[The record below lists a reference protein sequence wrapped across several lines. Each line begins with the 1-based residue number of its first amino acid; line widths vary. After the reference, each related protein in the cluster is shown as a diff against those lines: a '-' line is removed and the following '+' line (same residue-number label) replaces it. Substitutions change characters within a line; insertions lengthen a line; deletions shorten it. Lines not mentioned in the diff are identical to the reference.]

1 MSESRKGPFGMLKKL
16 AILLALVGVCGVAL
30 PACTAKE
37 NEKPAPGVEDA
48 KDAATKAA
56 GEADKKADAK
66 K

>member
-1 MSESRKGPFGMLKKL
+1 MLKKL